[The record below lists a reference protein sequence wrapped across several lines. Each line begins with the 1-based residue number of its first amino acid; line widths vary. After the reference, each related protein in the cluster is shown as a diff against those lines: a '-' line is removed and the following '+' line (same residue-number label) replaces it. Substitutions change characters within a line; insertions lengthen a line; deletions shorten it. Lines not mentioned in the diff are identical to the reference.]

1 MGIHSVY
8 SNEEIGALAKARF
21 KEERSL
27 QRLDGWFLVKEIRRE
42 CDAQFDNLPPALRTA
57 RTMRE
62 VIRRLP
68 ISISDHAIFAGTQDD
83 AFARSY
89 ALINPTFEVNSF
101 TGYCDP
107 TAVFGDIEPNEEFT
121 RKRIDD
127 LRAYEKTL
135 PFTQA
140 LSHAYTLAGNSTEE
154 AVFFIE

>member
-8 SNEEIGALAKARF
+8 SNAEISALAKARF

-27 QRLDGWFLVKEIRRE
+27 QRLDGWFRVKEIRRE
-42 CDAQFDNLPPALRTA
+42 CDAQLAQSADLPPALKTA

-68 ISISDHAIFAGTQDD
+68 ISISEHAIFAGTQDD

-107 TAVFGDIEPNEEFT
+107 TAVFGDI
-121 RKRIDD
+121 
-127 LRAYEKTL
+127 
-135 PFTQA
+135 
-140 LSHAYTLAGNSTEE
+140 
-154 AVFFIE
+154 

>member
-8 SNEEIGALAKARF
+8 NNAEISTLAKARF

-27 QRLDGWFLVKEIRRE
+27 QRLDGWFRVKEIRRE
-42 CDAQFDNLPPALRTA
+42 CDAQLAQFADLPPALKTA

-68 ISISDHAIFAGTQDD
+68 ISISEHAIFAGTQDD

-107 TAVFGDIEPNEEFT
+107 TAVFGDIEPNAEFS
-121 RKRIDD
+121 K
-127 LRAYEKTL
+127 
-135 PFTQA
+135 
-140 LSHAYTLAGNSTEE
+140 
-154 AVFFIE
+154 